1 MGTRVRDSDLSRYFW
16 DLRLACNVLRVDLRL
31 HDLTWNLRLGN
42 LQLVTCTSAHFIH
55 RSKTRRTMNS
65 LIDSSERLL
74 LIMQCKII
82 RILSVP
88 IQVQPW
94 SACLVMIIT
103 HTTGWRNTELFVS

>member
-1 MGTRVRDSDLSRYFW
+1 
-16 DLRLACNVLRVDLRL
+16 
-31 HDLTWNLRLGN
+31 
-42 LQLVTCTSAHFIH
+42 
-55 RSKTRRTMNS
+55 MNS

-103 HTTGWRNTELFVS
+103 RTTG